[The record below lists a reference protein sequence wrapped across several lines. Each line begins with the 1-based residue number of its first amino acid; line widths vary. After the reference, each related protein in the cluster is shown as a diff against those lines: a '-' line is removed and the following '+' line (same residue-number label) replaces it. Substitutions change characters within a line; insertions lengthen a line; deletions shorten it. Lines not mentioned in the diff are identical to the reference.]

1 MLKKTTA
8 QKKIRQ
14 LRKRIRIVRGGTSA
28 SKTFSIIPFLI
39 EYALT
44 KPKQEISVVAETIP
58 HLRRGALRD
67 FLKIMDLIGM
77 YQDNQYNKSSLTYT
91 FNNGSFIEFF
101 SADNPSKLR
110 GARRDV
116 LFINE
121 CNNVAWESYYQ
132 LAIRTRKFIYLDY
145 NPVAEFWVDTE
156 LQSDPDAEMI
166 TLTYKDNEALDNSII
181 REIEKAKEKA
191 EHSSYWANW
200 WRVYGLGQTGILQD
214 AVFDN
219 WSMCTDTPT
228 DAKLIGHGL
237 DFGFTNDPTTLV
249 SVYMQDGELWVDERL
264 YRTNMTNNDIG
275 NYLKSINFNRND
287 AIVADSAEPKSIR
300 ELQLQ
305 GFNVQPASKGP
316 DSIVASIDILKRYK
330 INITQGSVNLI
341 KELRSYKWE
350 TDRDGKHTGKPVDYL
365 NHAIDALR
373 YLALNKLTNRPQ
385 GKYKLIN
392 LG

>member
-1 MLKKTTA
+1 MTFNPNFA
-8 QKKIRQ
+8 FIEHNIRA
-14 LRKRIRIVRGGTSA
+14 KRIIALQGGTRSGKTYSALQWIIRNCIAYKGLTYSIVRQTLPALKASA
-28 SKTFSIIPFLI
+28 
-39 EYALT
+39 Y
-44 KPKQEISVVAETIP
+44 
-58 HLRRGALRD
+58 RD
-67 FLKIMDLIGM
+67 FIEILNTSGLYREAKHNMSE
-77 YQDNQYNKSSLTYT
+77 YTYSL
-91 FNNGSFIEFF
+91 NGNLIEFF
-101 SADNPSKLR
+101 SIDNEQKLR
-110 GARRDV
+110 GRKRDV
-116 LFINE
+116 LFVNE
-121 CNNVAWESYYQ
+121 ANEIDLEKWRQ
-132 LAIRTRKFIYLDY
+132 LLFRTTGKVIIDY
-145 NPVAEFWVDTE
+145 NPSMFESWIYDHVLTRDDCA
-156 LQSDPDAEMI
+156 LLI
-166 TLTYKDNEALDNSII
+166 TTYKDNPHLSPDIV
-181 REIEKAKEKA
+181 REIEALASVDPE
-191 EHSSYWANW
+191 YWKIF
-200 WRVYGLGQTGILQD
+200 GLGERGQLKDI
-214 AVFDN
+214 VFGE
-219 WSMCTDTPT
+219 WQQVPQIPT

-249 SVYMQDGELWVDERL
+249 SVYQQDGELWVDERL